1 MTPKRQ
7 VYSGPKGYQT
17 GERGPHSYQQD
28 PLEQQAREDSPA
40 TGHKV
45 RPPWGG
51 DDGLPGGDH
60 GGSSK
65 LPEQGCYPSA
75 DRSDGKPAADL
86 SGGKPLRDLS
96 DA

>member
-1 MTPKRQ
+1 MAPKRQ
-7 VYSGPKGYQT
+7 VYAGPEKSAGYH
-17 GERGPHSYQQD
+17 GPYHQGHPVGQK
-28 PLEQQAREDSPA
+28 AREDSPA
-40 TGHKV
+40 TGHRA
-45 RPPWGG
+45 RPSWGG

-65 LPEQGCYPSA
+65 LPEQGCYPSS
-75 DRSDGKPAADL
+75 DRSDGQPAADL